1 MDDSYEQKLAYIEQA
16 LRDLQEDFYH
26 ISQDLLK
33 LFDTNTIN
41 DEQKAF
47 LKHFVD
53 FLDTVHTLHEGVNEF
68 FIQCVKDRR

>member
-26 ISQDLLK
+26 ISQDLVK

-47 LKHFVD
+47 LKDFVD
-53 FLDTVHTLHEGVNEF
+53 FLDTAHTLQEGVNEF
-68 FIQCVKDRR
+68 FIQCIKDRC